1 MVYHREGCILKELIK
16 LRDRLLGEYEDAIDT
31 MDTYGEADGLLRAI
45 RMVEEQIDYIVEKAG
60 I

>member
-1 MVYHREGCILKELIK
+1 MKELIK